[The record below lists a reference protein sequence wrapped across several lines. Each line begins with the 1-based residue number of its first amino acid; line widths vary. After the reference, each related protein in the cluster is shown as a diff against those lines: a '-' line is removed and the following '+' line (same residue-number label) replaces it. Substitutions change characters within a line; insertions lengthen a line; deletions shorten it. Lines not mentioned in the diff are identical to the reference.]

1 MGSNSN
7 EDNEKV
13 IDSEVFLRELN
24 LTDEQQSIL
33 AKVIAVLAMDYAQAT
48 LENVLNAVFGD
59 SANDEQNKI
68 AISAIVQQYGNAG
81 GEDQLAEAIYNIM
94 KGDTD
99 DGNGDRTGE
108 V

>member
-7 EDNEKV
+7 DDNEKV
-13 IDSEVFLRELN
+13 IDSEVFLRGLN
-24 LTDEQQSIL
+24 LTDEEQSIL
-33 AKVIAVLAMDYAQAT
+33 AKVMAVIAIDYAQST
-48 LENVLNAVFGD
+48 LTNVLNAVFGD

-68 AISAIVQQYGNAG
+68 SIAAVVQQYSNAG

-99 DGNGDRTGE
+99 DGSRDRTGE